1 MRARFE
7 GGFEEIQDGRGA
19 AGAAPGSGRRAKG
32 LSRRRS
38 RTLSAES
45 LSTSSSASRS
55 GRISRRGS
63 MSFREELGAL
73 GRTAERVAR
82 HRTTQVSGTC
92 NECCKSLGDW
102 AWSGWSRVLD
112 VV

>member
-1 MRARFE
+1 
-7 GGFEEIQDGRGA
+7 
-19 AGAAPGSGRRAKG
+19 
-32 LSRRRS
+32 
-38 RTLSAES
+38 
-45 LSTSSSASRS
+45 
-55 GRISRRGS
+55 

-112 VV
+112 VVLETDLLSAMLSLQLVFMLFAGLRVSIVSLGYLFFW